1 MAQSSFNRRVP
12 QISVLRLLFCA
23 NPSELRALLTCVY
36 HRTLSRW
43 CNAWVRRLKA
53 SVAAKGGFL
62 NSDLETSHRAA
73 QRHSATH
80 VIDTHLTLHVLSTDT
95 GSTTDTDNTCS
106 FPKWLKSAGN
116 PFALL
121 EKTNMCPGAH
131 FFFETCRKCC
141 RRHAFFRCAI
151 FLRQGANS
159 SHTHIKQ
166 FCIVGRCIVCF
177 M

>member
-23 NPSELRALLTCVY
+23 NPSELRALMTCVY

-73 QRHSATH
+73 QRHSAKH

-106 FPKWLKSAGN
+106 FTKWLKSAGN

-121 EKTNMCPGAH
+121 EKTKMCPGVH
-131 FFFETCRKCC
+131 FFLKRAANVADDM
-141 RRHAFFRCAI
+141 HFFDVR
-151 FLRQGANS
+151 FLSGKEQILQ
-159 SHTHIKQ
+159 HTHIKQ

>member
-23 NPSELRALLTCVY
+23 NPSELRALMTCVY

-73 QRHSATH
+73 QRHSAKH

-121 EKTNMCPGAH
+121 EKRKCALVSTFFLKRAANVADDMH
-131 FFFETCRKCC
+131 FFDVR
-141 RRHAFFRCAI
+141 
-151 FLRQGANS
+151 FLSGKEQILQ
-159 SHTHIKQ
+159 HTH
-166 FCIVGRCIVCF
+166 
-177 M
+177 